1 MASTDPTK
9 SLFTTQTE
17 KPNHYTYLKEFRV
30 EQCPSFLQHKCN
42 QHRPFVCFN
51 WHFMNQRRRRPVR
64 RRDGSFNYSADNYCP
79 KYDET
84 TGICPDGDDCPFLH
98 RTAGDTERR
107 YHLRYYKTCMCVHD
121 TDARGY
127 CVKNGHHCAFAHGI
141 HDQRPPVYDIK
152 ELEALQNV
160 EDPGEGLNGP
170 NVLDKERNL
179 MNEDPKW
186 QDTNYVLAHYKTEPC
201 KRPPR
206 LCRQGYACPQFHNSK
221 DKRRSPRKFKYRS
234 TPCPNVKHGEEWG
247 EPANCEAGDNCQYC
261 HTRTEQQFHP
271 EIYKSTK
278 CNDVQQAGYCPRSV
292 FCAFAHV
299 EPYIVMEEDSQ
310 AIALSD
316 MRSSVLSSGDGGG
329 GGGGGPT
336 GTGGNGAGGGTG
348 SVPVGGVIAPGVLGG
363 NGGGGGGAGGG
374 GGGGGG
380 VGNVGGGSLVSAV
393 VGSGSKKDAHDLTNF
408 SYFQLL
414 PNGSAESSE
423 SASTSSLG
431 SNNSSHN
438 KAPGS
443 HLQQQKHNAALVGN
457 GHNAG
462 NPLGGLSLLS
472 NGGPTGANSGSAN
485 TGSILSNIDFTQDL
499 PKQMVAIDHELTLNP
514 VEREHQKRMAC
525 LTFNMFN
532 VGSPL
537 DGGMYDLARRDN
549 MHGLENSMS
558 GLMSSGLLPS
568 SSAPVNI
575 PGSSMGNSISGI
587 LQGTSAPVN
596 IPGSSLG
603 HNFSPSSHSNL
614 FGLHDPF
621 GTHHIGSGSAP
632 KLSNNSYGQ
641 NHTDNFFFHSNN
653 IISPVLGDGLSASP
667 EIRRMSDLNPLSS
680 ELSSNTTNLLFADNQ
695 HHQGPQAQQPQQHH
709 LHHQA
714 QQSQQQQQQQQPP
727 SQQQQQAQKQQAS
740 QQQQQ
745 QVINWEERVLQATTA
760 CEAWKAQMEESN
772 RKTAIAEQ
780 QRDEALSHV
789 KALTEKL
796 EQMKMSG
803 NGCPSNYRSCDLR
816 GMPLAKL
823 KSIQAKLREE
833 IEEVEIVLY
842 QETANKCMK
851 CEEKNR
857 SVTLVPCNHYVVCDT
872 CATTQ
877 RECPYCQTP
886 VTPKA

>member
-1 MASTDPTK
+1 MASSDPK
-9 SLFTTQTE
+9 GALLNTQTE
-17 KPNHYTYLKEFRV
+17 KPNHYTSTFRCRYLKEFRV

-64 RRDGSFNYSADNYCP
+64 RRDGSFNYSADNYCT

-152 ELEALQNV
+152 ELEALQAA
-160 EDPGEGLNGP
+160 EASGECLNGP

-186 QDTNYVLAHYKTEPC
+186 QDTNYVLANYKTEPC

-206 LCRQGYACPQFHNSK
+206 LCRQGYACPQYHNSK
-221 DKRRSPRKFKYRS
+221 DKRRSPRKYKYRS

-299 EPYIVMEEDSQ
+299 EPYVLTEEMGRDLDSQ
-310 AIALSD
+310 ALALSD
-316 MRSSVLSSGDGGG
+316 MISSVLPPDSGGG
-329 GGGGGPT
+329 G
-336 GTGGNGAGGGTG
+336 
-348 SVPVGGVIAPGVLGG
+348 LGCP
-363 NGGGGGGAGGG
+363 
-374 GGGGGG
+374 
-380 VGNVGGGSLVSAV
+380 L
-393 VGSGSKKDAHDLTNF
+393 SKKDKHELA
-408 SYFQLL
+408 LL
-414 PNGSAESSE
+414 QNGSAESSE

-431 SNNSSHN
+431 SNHSSHN

-443 HLQQQKHNAALVGN
+443 QLQQKHSNNLIGVANCNGSTHNHVNNGIGSLQSTLFNNGGTAAS
-457 GHNAG
+457 
-462 NPLGGLSLLS
+462 SLLS
-472 NGGPTGANSGSAN
+472 NNFPE
-485 TGSILSNIDFTQDL
+485 FTPELRAQL
-499 PKQMVAIDHELTLNP
+499 LAIDNDLTMGPL
-514 VEREHQKRMAC
+514 EKEQRKRMC
-525 LTFNMFN
+525 LTFNFRN
-532 VGSPL
+532 IASSL
-537 DGGMYDLARRDN
+537 DGGVYDLARRDTI
-549 MHGLENSMS
+549 HGLDNSIS
-558 GLMSSGLLPS
+558 AGIASSGLLAS

-575 PGSSMGNSISGI
+575 PGSPMGNSISGL

-596 IPGSSLG
+596 IPGSSLSN
-603 HNFSPSSHSNL
+603 NFSPSSHSNL
-614 FGLHDPF
+614 FGINDSMF
-621 GTHHIGSGSAP
+621 GSSATHHIGSSSAP
-632 KLSNNSYGQ
+632 KLATSFGHSG
-641 NHTDNFFFHSNN
+641 TDSLFFQSH
-653 IISPVLGDGLSASP
+653 IISPVLTGGDGGLSASP
-667 EIRRMSDLNPLSS
+667 ELSRIS
-680 ELSSNTTNLLFADNQ
+680 ELNSLNNELSNNNTNLLFDNHMQ
-695 HHQGPQAQQPQQHH
+695 QAAAAVQQH
-709 LHHQA
+709 
-714 QQSQQQQQQQQPP
+714 QQQQQQQQQQH
-727 SQQQQQAQKQQAS
+727 QQQHHAAAAAMAAATKNSNSSHPYSMSPLVASDMGRLRDELANKNAQM
-740 QQQQQ
+740 
-745 QVINWEERVLQATTA
+745 INWEEQVMQATNA

-772 RKTAIAEQ
+772 RKTVIAEQ

-789 KALTEKL
+789 KALKEKL
-796 EQMKMSG
+796 EHLNIGG
-803 NGCPSNYRSCDLR
+803 NCTSNYRASDLR
-816 GMPLAKL
+816 GMPLQKL
-823 KSIQAKLREE
+823 KSIQAKLRSE
-833 IEEVEIVLY
+833 IEEVEKVLY
-842 QETANKCMK
+842 LETATKCMK
-851 CEEKNR
+851 CEENNR
-857 SVTLVPCNHYVVCDT
+857 SVTLVPCNHYVLCDS

-886 VTPKA
+886 VSSQT